1 MIRNP
6 KILLLDEAT
15 SALDLHSE
23 QVFYLGRT
31 NDFLNNLLDLLFI
44 NESGTK
50 RESICFYSAKVVQQ
64 ALDAAKAGRTCI
76 IIAHRLSTVQSA
88 DAICILQNGRIT
100 EIGTH
105 DQLLAM
111 NGTYTRLYNAQK
123 Y

>member
-1 MIRNP
+1 MTAELKGNI
-6 KILLLDEAT
+6 
-15 SALDLHSE
+15 
-23 QVFYLGRT
+23 
-31 NDFLNNLLDLLFI
+31 FLF
-44 NESGTK
+44 
-50 RESICFYSAKVVQQ
+50 SAKVVQQ

-88 DAICILQNGRIT
+88 DAICILQNGRIA

-111 NGTYTRLYNAQK
+111 NGTYTRLFNAQK